1 MPASPVLAGI
11 SVSGVPEFYIALQFR
26 FASADKVRQNGEGFG
41 LLPRK
46 SESNDALCPMYRGD
60 EQPHDALAQVPH
72 SIRRQRPS
80 KSCRWPSRAAD

>member
-1 MPASPVLAGI
+1 MPASSALAGI
-11 SVSGVPEFYIALQFR
+11 SVSGLPGFYIGLRVSAAF
-26 FASADKVRQNGEGFG
+26 ADKVRQNGEGFG